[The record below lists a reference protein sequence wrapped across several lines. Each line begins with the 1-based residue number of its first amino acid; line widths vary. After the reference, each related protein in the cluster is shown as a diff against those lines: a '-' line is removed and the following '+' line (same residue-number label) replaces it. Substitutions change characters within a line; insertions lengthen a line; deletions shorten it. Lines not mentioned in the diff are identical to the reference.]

1 MPKLVIGVVGMPGAG
16 KSLVDNLAKELGISV
31 VIMGDVIREET
42 RNRGLEPTSENI
54 GRVMLNIR
62 SKEGPAVVAQR
73 CVLKIHTKKS
83 DVVLVEGVRSLDEV
97 IEFKNNFET
106 FKLLAIHASP
116 KIRFERLFGRSR
128 SDDPLSKNVFEERDN
143 RELRVGI
150 GSAIAMADHVIEN
163 EGDKKV
169 FLEKMRQLLGKLK
182 QSNCGVY

>member
-1 MPKLVIGVVGMPGAG
+1 
-16 KSLVDNLAKELGISV
+16 
-31 VIMGDVIREET
+31 
-42 RNRGLEPTSENI
+42 
-54 GRVMLNIR
+54 
-62 SKEGPAVVAQR
+62 VVAQR
-73 CVLKIHTKKS
+73 CVPKIHTQKS
-83 DVVLVEGVRSLDEV
+83 DVVIVEGVRSLDEV
-97 IEFKNNFET
+97 IEFKKNFAT

-128 SDDPLSKNVFEERDN
+128 SDDPLSKKVFEERDN

-182 QSNCGVY
+182 QSHCGVY